1 MKRIGLLPNV
11 EKDIGLVN
19 TAMILDWLEK
29 KNCTINLLEVP
40 AQLLQRSDL
49 AKNENQLYRDSDF
62 IVVLGGDGTFL
73 GAARNAALYDTPI
86 LGINLGTLGFLAE
99 VEKRSSLEALQK
111 VLNGE
116 YNIEKRM
123 MLEASVYDCHNDER
137 KFICLNDIGITR
149 GSLSRIIDLK
159 IFINDNFVDDYPADG
174 IIISTPTGSTA
185 YSLSAGGPIIN
196 PTMELLLL
204 NPICPHS
211 LRSRPIILSK
221 DEIIKIE
228 GGMPRI
234 ISDEIWERVQER
246 MSKNK
251 KGANSAKEIYFLTGL
266 IYCGKC
272 NGAMTGTRKYAGRNK
287 DLYISYECSTR
298 KRTKKCDMKGLS
310 PHGESGLKLTYT

>member
-116 YNIEKRM
+116 YSIEKRM

-174 IIISTPTGSTA
+174 IIISTPTGSTG
-185 YSLSAGGPIIN
+185 YNLSAGGPILDPNTNMMVI
-196 PTMELLLL
+196 T
-204 NPICPHS
+204 PICPHS
-211 LRSRPIILSK
+211 LYARSIVVS
-221 DEIIKIE
+221 DGDIIK
-228 GGMPRI
+228 
-234 ISDEIWERVQER
+234 VQIGENFGCDVILTIDGQMGYHLKSNDIVTIQKSQYQTSLIKTSNYSFFDILR
-246 MSKNK
+246 K
-251 KGANSAKEIYFLTGL
+251 KIV
-266 IYCGKC
+266 
-272 NGAMTGTRKYAGRNK
+272 GTRSER
-287 DLYISYECSTR
+287 YESEASIENSR
-298 KRTKKCDMKGLS
+298 IDSKQF
-310 PHGESGLKLTYT
+310 Y

>member
-116 YNIEKRM
+116 YSIEKRM

-174 IIISTPTGSTA
+174 IIISTPTGSTG
-185 YSLSAGGPIIN
+185 YNLSAGGPILDPNTNMMVI
-196 PTMELLLL
+196 T
-204 NPICPHS
+204 PICPHS
-211 LRSRPIILSK
+211 LYARSIVVS
-221 DEIIKIE
+221 DGDIIK
-228 GGMPRI
+228 
-234 ISDEIWERVQER
+234 VQIGENFGCDVILTIDGQ
-246 MSKNK
+246 MGYHLKSNDIVTIQKSKYQTSLIKTSNYSFFDILRK
-251 KGANSAKEIYFLTGL
+251 KIV
-266 IYCGKC
+266 
-272 NGAMTGTRKYAGRNK
+272 GTRSER
-287 DLYISYECSTR
+287 YESEASIENSR
-298 KRTKKCDMKGLS
+298 IDSKQF
-310 PHGESGLKLTYT
+310 Y

>member
-174 IIISTPTGSTA
+174 IIISTPTGSTG
-185 YSLSAGGPIIN
+185 YNLSAGGPILDPNTNMMVI
-196 PTMELLLL
+196 T
-204 NPICPHS
+204 PICPHS
-211 LRSRPIILSK
+211 LYARSIVVS
-221 DEIIKIE
+221 DGDIIK
-228 GGMPRI
+228 
-234 ISDEIWERVQER
+234 VQIGENFGCDVILTIDGQ
-246 MSKNK
+246 MGYHLKSNDIVTIQKSKYQTSLIKTSNYSFFDILRK
-251 KGANSAKEIYFLTGL
+251 KIV
-266 IYCGKC
+266 
-272 NGAMTGTRKYAGRNK
+272 GTRSER
-287 DLYISYECSTR
+287 YESEASIENSR
-298 KRTKKCDMKGLS
+298 IDSKQF
-310 PHGESGLKLTYT
+310 Y

>member
-174 IIISTPTGSTA
+174 IIISTPTGSTG
-185 YSLSAGGPIIN
+185 YNLSAGGPILDPNTNMMVI
-196 PTMELLLL
+196 T
-204 NPICPHS
+204 PICPHS
-211 LRSRPIILSK
+211 LYARSIVVS
-221 DEIIKIE
+221 DGDIIK
-228 GGMPRI
+228 
-234 ISDEIWERVQER
+234 VQIGENFGCDVILTIDGQMGYHLKSNDIVTIQKSQYQTSLIKTSIYSFFDILR
-246 MSKNK
+246 K
-251 KGANSAKEIYFLTGL
+251 KIV
-266 IYCGKC
+266 
-272 NGAMTGTRKYAGRNK
+272 GTRSER
-287 DLYISYECSTR
+287 YESEASIENSR
-298 KRTKKCDMKGLS
+298 IDSKQF
-310 PHGESGLKLTYT
+310 Y

>member
-29 KNCTINLLEVP
+29 KNCMINLLEVP

-116 YNIEKRM
+116 YSIEKRM

-174 IIISTPTGSTA
+174 IIISTPTGSTG
-185 YSLSAGGPIIN
+185 YNLSAGGPILDPNTNMMVI
-196 PTMELLLL
+196 T
-204 NPICPHS
+204 PICPHS
-211 LRSRPIILSK
+211 LYARSIVVS
-221 DEIIKIE
+221 DGDIIK
-228 GGMPRI
+228 
-234 ISDEIWERVQER
+234 VQIGENFGCDVILTIDGQMGYHLKSNDIVTIQKSQYQTSLIKTSNYSFFDILR
-246 MSKNK
+246 K
-251 KGANSAKEIYFLTGL
+251 KIV
-266 IYCGKC
+266 
-272 NGAMTGTRKYAGRNK
+272 GTRSER
-287 DLYISYECSTR
+287 YESEASIENSR
-298 KRTKKCDMKGLS
+298 IDSKQF
-310 PHGESGLKLTYT
+310 Y

>member
-174 IIISTPTGSTA
+174 IIISTPTGSTG
-185 YSLSAGGPIIN
+185 YNLSAGGPILDPNTNMMVI
-196 PTMELLLL
+196 T
-204 NPICPHS
+204 PICPHS
-211 LRSRPIILSK
+211 LYARSIVVS
-221 DEIIKIE
+221 DGDIIK
-228 GGMPRI
+228 
-234 ISDEIWERVQER
+234 VQIGENFGCDVILTIDGQMGYHLKSNDIVTIQKSQYQTSLIKTSNYSFFDILR
-246 MSKNK
+246 K
-251 KGANSAKEIYFLTGL
+251 KIV
-266 IYCGKC
+266 
-272 NGAMTGTRKYAGRNK
+272 GTRSER
-287 DLYISYECSTR
+287 YESEASIENSR
-298 KRTKKCDMKGLS
+298 IDSKQF
-310 PHGESGLKLTYT
+310 Y